1 MKRIFTRQ
9 EAIDFLECSSIV
21 KPYRIIEGLERKGFK
36 NIEKVG
42 RGEKLTFVCDF
53 TDDTDEQCYHIFKDI
68 LINEYG
74 YGNNLDYNK
83 VLEFIELHIDN
94 KNYMSQSDVS
104 EILELSLKTVGKY
117 RKRLENKILKN
128 INDCKKV
135 VIGHETDTGVDKDI
149 SELYY
154 DVVLRVFKT
163 ELNKLYQK
171 YEKSLFSRVAFF
183 KNKRTKSFI
192 VLDERCD
199 GFSDVKESMIASGN
213 NYIASYPLYV
223 LGDNLQLVRNNYLAQ
238 MMFQLVL
245 RDVGFDYVF
254 FLYLYE
260 ITEELK
266 QDEEYLDLIKR
277 AIHFKNQKNE

>member
-9 EAIDFLECSSIV
+9 EAIDFLECSSNI
-21 KPYRIIEGLERKGFK
+21 KPCRIIENLGKKGFK

-53 TDDTDEQCYHIFKDI
+53 PDDTDEQCYYIFKDI

-94 KNYMSQSDVS
+94 KNYISQSDMA
-104 EILELSLKTVGKY
+104 EILELSPKTIGKY
-117 RKRLENKILKN
+117 RKRLENKILKS

-135 VIGHETDTGVDKDI
+135 VMGHETDTGIDKDI

-171 YEKSLFSRVAFF
+171 YEKSLLSRVAFF

-199 GFSDVKESMIASGN
+199 SFSDVKESMVTSGN
-213 NYIASYPLYV
+213 NYIASYPLYI
-223 LGDNLQLVRNNYLAQ
+223 LGDNFQLVRNNYLAQ

-266 QDEEYLDLIKR
+266 QDKEYLDLIKR
-277 AIHFKNQKNE
+277 AIQFKNQQ